1 MENVVNN
8 NGMTPPPVNNVDWD
22 TKLESLGISV
32 RKELR
37 TKKHKFIMPE
47 WAKGWIA
54 LIPALIFLILF
65 MIYPIINTFVISLI
79 RNFYW
84 MGNTHSSFALTNY
97 FAIYQVEMLESGETT
112 LSWGF
117 LNYSDVLRDKTFI
130 SALANT
136 GMIVIISVPLT
147 IIISLLL
154 AVCLNAI
161 KPLKGLY
168 QTIFFLPYVT
178 NTIAL
183 GMVFNAIFSSSAGGF
198 VNSLIHIFGIAPQDW
213 LTDTAGHWH
222 MFVAIVVYSIWN
234 GLAFKILVFMSGL
247 ASIDKQYY
255 DAARIDGSSK
265 VTIFRKVTV
274 PLLSPQILY
283 ITITSFI
290 GACKS
295 YSQIISLF
303 GGGAKDFGGTKQKEW
318 ITIVGYIIKLIDSTG
333 DGAQGKAA
341 AGCVILLGIVL
352 VITAVQFAVSKKR
365 VHY

>member
-1 MENVVNN
+1 MENTLNN
-8 NGMTPPPVNNVDWD
+8 NPNGVEAVDWD
-22 TKLESLGISV
+22 AKLASLGISV

-37 TKKHKFIMPE
+37 TKKHAFIMPE

-65 MIYPIINTFVISLI
+65 MIYPILNTFIMSFVN
-79 RNFYW
+79 NFYW
-84 MGNTHSSFALTNY
+84 VGNSGSSFVITNY
-97 FAIYQVEMLESGETT
+97 LAALQNTRGGVQV
-112 LSWGF
+112 SWGF
-117 LNYSDVLRDKTFI
+117 SNYIKVLSDPVFQK
-130 SALANT
+130 ALGNT
-136 GMIVIISVPLT
+136 GLMVIISVPLT
-147 IIISLLL
+147 ILISLLL

-183 GMVFNAIFSSSAGGF
+183 GMVFHAMFSSNAGSF
-198 VNSLIHIFGIAPQDW
+198 FNVFLHVFGVSPQAW
-213 LTDTAGHWH
+213 LDIDANRWN
-222 MFVAIVVYSIWN
+222 MFVVIVIYAIWN

-247 ASIDKQYY
+247 AAIDKQYY

-265 VTIFRKVTV
+265 FTIFRKVTV

-295 YSQIISLF
+295 YSQVIALFSGGSDNF
-303 GGGAKDFGGTKQKEW
+303 GGPDKQEW
-318 ITIVGYIIKLIDSTG
+318 ITVVGYIVRLINVSSGDSSTG
-333 DGAQGKAA
+333 RGA
-341 AGCVILLGIVL
+341 AGCVILLAIVL
-352 VITAVQFAVSKKR
+352 AITVVQFMVSKSR

>member
-1 MENVVNN
+1 MENALNN
-8 NGMTPPPVNNVDWD
+8 NPNGVQAVDWD
-22 TKLESLGISV
+22 SRLESLGISV

-37 TKKHKFIMPE
+37 TKKAKFIMPE

-65 MIYPIINTFVISLI
+65 MIYPILNTFIMSFVN
-79 RNFYW
+79 NFYW
-84 MGNTHSSFALTNY
+84 VGNSGSSFVITNYLAALQNTRSSIHVSWGVENYVKVLSDPVFLRALGNTG
-97 FAIYQVEMLESGETT
+97 I
-112 LSWGF
+112 
-117 LNYSDVLRDKTFI
+117 
-130 SALANT
+130 
-136 GMIVIISVPLT
+136 IVIVSVPLT
-147 IIISLLL
+147 IIIGLLL

-183 GMVFNAIFSSSAGGF
+183 GMVFNAMFSSNAGSFFNVFLGM
-198 VNSLIHIFGIAPQDW
+198 FGISPQHW
-213 LTDTAGHWH
+213 LDISASHWN
-222 MFVAIVVYSIWN
+222 MFVVIVIYAIWN

-247 ASIDKQYY
+247 SAIDKQYY

-265 VTIFRKVTV
+265 VTIFRRITV

-295 YSQIISLF
+295 YSQVIALF
-303 GGGAKDFGGTKQKEW
+303 GSGAKNFGGVDKSEW
-318 ITIVGYIIKLIDSTG
+318 ITVVGYIVKLIDSTG
-333 DGAQGKAA
+333 DSATGRGA
-341 AGCVILLGIVL
+341 AGCVVLLAIVL
-352 VITAVQFAVSKKR
+352 VITAVQFGVSKSR

>member
-1 MENVVNN
+1 MENTLNN
-8 NGMTPPPVNNVDWD
+8 NPGNIQAVDWD
-22 TKLESLGISV
+22 AKLESLGISV

-65 MIYPIINTFVISLI
+65 MIYPILNTFVMSFVN
-79 RNFYW
+79 NFYW
-84 MGNTHSSFALTNY
+84 VGNSGSSFVVINYIAALHNTR
-97 FAIYQVEMLESGETT
+97 AGIQV
-112 LSWGF
+112 SWGIQNYINVLTDPVF
-117 LNYSDVLRDKTFI
+117 LNALR
-130 SALANT
+130 NT
-136 GMIVIISVPLT
+136 GLIVIVSVPLT
-147 IIISLLL
+147 IIIGLLL

-183 GMVFNAIFSSSAGGF
+183 GMVFHAMFSSSAGSF
-198 VNSLIHIFGIAPQDW
+198 FNVLIHVFGVSPQSW
-213 LTDTAGHWH
+213 LDIDASYWH
-222 MFVAIVVYSIWN
+222 MFVVIVIYSIWN

-247 ASIDKQYY
+247 AAIDKQYY

-265 VTIFRKVTV
+265 FTIFRKVTV

-295 YSQIISLF
+295 YSQVIALF
-303 GGGAKDFGGTKQKEW
+303 GNGADNFGGPDKQRW
-318 ITIVGYIIKLIDSTG
+318 ITVVGYIVRLINVSSGDSSTG
-333 DGAQGKAA
+333 RGA
-341 AGCVILLGIVL
+341 AGCVVLLVIVL
-352 VITAVQFAVSKKR
+352 IITVIQFMVSKTR

>member
-1 MENVVNN
+1 MENTLNN
-8 NGMTPPPVNNVDWD
+8 NPGGLPAVDWD
-22 TKLESLGISV
+22 AKLASLGISV

-37 TKKHKFIMPE
+37 TKRRSFIMPE

-65 MIYPIINTFVISLI
+65 MIYPILNTFVMSFVN
-79 RNFYW
+79 NFYW
-84 MGNTHSSFALTNY
+84 VGNSGSSFVITNY
-97 FAIYQVEMLESGETT
+97 IAALNNARSGITV
-112 LSWGF
+112 SWGIE
-117 LNYSDVLRDKTFI
+117 NYVKVLSDPDFQH
-130 SALANT
+130 ALINT
-136 GMIVIISVPLT
+136 GLIVIVSVPLT

-183 GMVFNAIFSSSAGGF
+183 GLVFNAMFSSSAGSF
-198 VNSLIHIFGIAPQDW
+198 FNVFLSWFGAKPQEW
-213 LTDTAGHWH
+213 LSIGAGRWN
-222 MFVAIVVYSIWN
+222 MFVVIVIYAIWN

-247 ASIDKQYY
+247 SAIDKQYY

-265 VTIFRKVTV
+265 FTIFRKITV

-290 GACKS
+290 GACKA
-295 YSQIISLF
+295 YSQVIALF
-303 GGGAKDFGGTKQKEW
+303 GSGKDNFGGSDHKQW
-318 ITIVGYIIKLIDSTG
+318 ITVVGYIVKLINSQNDSATG
-333 DGAQGKAA
+333 RGA

-352 VITAVQFAVSKKR
+352 VITVAQFAVSKNR

>member
-1 MENVVNN
+1 MENTLNN
-8 NGMTPPPVNNVDWD
+8 NPGGLQAVDWD
-22 TKLESLGISV
+22 AKLASLGISV

-37 TKKHKFIMPE
+37 TKRRSFIMPE

-65 MIYPIINTFVISLI
+65 MIYPILNTFVMSFVN
-79 RNFYW
+79 NFYW
-84 MGNTHSSFALTNY
+84 VGNSGSSFVITNY
-97 FAIYQVEMLESGETT
+97 IAALNNSRGGITV
-112 LSWGF
+112 SWGIE
-117 LNYSDVLRDKTFI
+117 NYIKVLSDPVFQH
-130 SALANT
+130 ALINT
-136 GMIVIISVPLT
+136 GLIVIVSVPLT
-147 IIISLLL
+147 IVISLLL

-183 GMVFNAIFSSSAGGF
+183 GLVFNAMFSSSAGSFFNVFLGW
-198 VNSLIHIFGIAPQDW
+198 FGAKPQEW
-213 LTDTAGHWH
+213 LTINAGRWN
-222 MFVAIVVYSIWN
+222 MFVVIVIYAIWN

-247 ASIDKQYY
+247 SAIDKQYY

-265 VTIFRKVTV
+265 FTIFRKITV

-290 GACKS
+290 GACKA
-295 YSQIISLF
+295 YSQVIALF
-303 GGGAKDFGGTKQKEW
+303 GSGKDNFGGSDQKQW
-318 ITIVGYIIKLIDSTG
+318 ITVVGYIVKLINSQNDSATG
-333 DGAQGKAA
+333 RGA

-352 VITAVQFAVSKKR
+352 IITVAQFAVSKNR

>member
-1 MENVVNN
+1 MENVVNT
-8 NGMTPPPVNNVDWD
+8 NGMLPNPEQTTDWD
-22 TKLESLGISV
+22 AKLESLGISV

-65 MIYPIINTFVISLI
+65 MIYPIINTFIISLI
-79 RNFYW
+79 KNFYW
-84 MGNTHSSFALTNY
+84 PGLTGTSFALTNY
-97 FAIYQVEMLESGETT
+97 FAMVQLGEDVA
-112 LSWGF
+112 WGIG
-117 LNYSDVLRDKTFI
+117 NYIEVLKDKDFI

-136 GMIVIISVPLT
+136 GMVVIVSVPLT
-147 IIISLLL
+147 IAISLLL
-154 AVCLNAI
+154 AVCLNSI
-161 KPLKGLY
+161 KPLKGFY
-168 QTIFFLPYVT
+168 QTVFFLPYVT

-183 GMVFNAIFSSSAGGF
+183 GMVFNVIFSGGDAGF
-198 VNSLIHIFGIAPQDW
+198 MNTLIRIFGIGPQEW
-213 LTDTAGHWH
+213 LSNDASHWH
-222 MFVAIVVYSIWN
+222 MFVPIVVYSVWN

-265 VTIFRKVTV
+265 VTIFRKITV

-295 YSQIISLF
+295 YSQIISLI
-303 GGGAKDFGGTKQKEW
+303 GKGQRDFGGITKKEW
-318 ITIVGYIIKLIDSTG
+318 ITIVGYIVDLIDSTG
-333 DGAQGKAA
+333 DKAQGKAA